1 MALAS
6 FRTDNASK
14 LEELY
19 GELKSGGNGRIILTG
34 KDVEIEGLTW
44 IATKSS
50 GCAIVEGYF
59 DFTILWELSFPNSDI
74 RYIDDE
80 RLACKLSA
88 FSPPDEWGLENNT
101 KEDKETRT
109 KKLLEILESKKVLLI
124 FVDSAGKVDEL
135 SMNVV
140 SPLDKVENQ
149 VAKGRVIEVEHKK
162 NQITGQES
170 LSSCC
175 ELIGKTI
182 DRTPA

>member
-124 FVDSAGKVDEL
+124 FVDSAA
-135 SMNVV
+135 
-140 SPLDKVENQ
+140 LDKVENQ

-182 DRTPA
+182 DRTPGM